1 MIQKFLSWVS
11 RVSVTRPWQVIAL
24 VVVPQVLMGFFVLQ
38 TPWDLSFGSLMNR
51 HNAGV
56 ARYIDAI
63 KDIKLGGRLFLLVEG
78 EEALFKKNLNSV
90 ITALEQVPAVK
101 SVSMPPSVDYLKQ
114 NAPFVV
120 ERSIFDAWLGSVIAS
135 DNPEYAKTL
144 EDAQKTINLDVRQ
157 RAMRGHRL
165 LQVTTVSD
173 PLDVAAG
180 GADYYALE
188 DATKEI
194 LKRHQLHGAFTGI
207 GAVAAQDQSKTFAAM
222 EKLTPFSFL
231 VVLFLFWLVE
241 PKPLRLLLVSVP
253 MLLAWWA
260 TMGTVGLILG
270 QLTIM
275 ESLFG
280 IMIFGLGIDF
290 SLHLMVRFR
299 EERANGKNYE
309 EAVTHTIKGTGHG
322 VLAGGLTTAG
332 AFLIAGTAQ
341 DIAMSHLGIAGGF
354 GLLYC
359 LFGTIMLLP
368 AFWTLFEQ
376 KSLVEE
382 KTKKEFSIPV
392 LPSVAR
398 LSVRH
403 PIWILAFTVLV
414 SLGALLGFEHQTFQT
429 DLKKIFNRDVPAINV
444 ADKIQAVFGINGSSW
459 MVLADD
465 VKDAA
470 QLTAKMKSVP
480 FIDRVDSVSDFLRPD
495 ANQRHQLLK
504 KYEKNID
511 DQITI
516 LETMVHLSNEEEEK
530 ELRQGIEAMQI
541 LKGAIKSGPPTLEN
555 LPASILSLLQVD
567 DGRYLIQGYARSPA
581 LDGDLAKTERI
592 AIEKILPQAFSFNLL
607 LEDMMARTRP
617 WLLPVFLSIVF
628 FVAVLLWWDLRKL
641 RWVILSLL
649 PVLVGL
655 LWTFGALCWM
665 RVPLNMLMIGV
676 LPLVIGLGVDDGI
689 HVVKRMQEDDK
700 PAPDIAAISVGRA
713 ITMTT
718 ITTCSSFAVTLFANH
733 TGLESMGKIMLLGL
747 PICLIT
753 SVMII
758 PALATLWRENP
769 SA

>member
-1 MIQKFLSWVS
+1 
-11 RVSVTRPWQVIAL
+11 
-24 VVVPQVLMGFFVLQ
+24 
-38 TPWDLSFGSLMNR
+38 
-51 HNAGV
+51 
-56 ARYIDAI
+56 
-63 KDIKLGGRLFLLVEG
+63 
-78 EEALFKKNLNSV
+78 
-90 ITALEQVPAVK
+90 
-101 SVSMPPSVDYLKQ
+101 
-114 NAPFVV
+114 
-120 ERSIFDAWLGSVIAS
+120 
-135 DNPEYAKTL
+135 
-144 EDAQKTINLDVRQ
+144 
-157 RAMRGHRL
+157 
-165 LQVTTVSD
+165 
-173 PLDVAAG
+173 
-180 GADYYALE
+180 
-188 DATKEI
+188 
-194 LKRHQLHGAFTGI
+194 
-207 GAVAAQDQSKTFAAM
+207 
-222 EKLTPFSFL
+222 
-231 VVLFLFWLVE
+231 
-241 PKPLRLLLVSVP
+241 
-253 MLLAWWA
+253 
-260 TMGTVGLILG
+260 
-270 QLTIM
+270 
-275 ESLFG
+275 
-280 IMIFGLGIDF
+280 
-290 SLHLMVRFR
+290 
-299 EERANGKNYE
+299 
-309 EAVTHTIKGTGHG
+309 
-322 VLAGGLTTAG
+322 
-332 AFLIAGTAQ
+332 
-341 DIAMSHLGIAGGF
+341 
-354 GLLYC
+354 
-359 LFGTIMLLP
+359 
-368 AFWTLFEQ
+368 
-376 KSLVEE
+376 
-382 KTKKEFSIPV
+382 
-392 LPSVAR
+392 
-398 LSVRH
+398 
-403 PIWILAFTVLV
+403 
-414 SLGALLGFEHQTFQT
+414 
-429 DLKKIFNRDVPAINV
+429 LKKIFNRDVPAINV